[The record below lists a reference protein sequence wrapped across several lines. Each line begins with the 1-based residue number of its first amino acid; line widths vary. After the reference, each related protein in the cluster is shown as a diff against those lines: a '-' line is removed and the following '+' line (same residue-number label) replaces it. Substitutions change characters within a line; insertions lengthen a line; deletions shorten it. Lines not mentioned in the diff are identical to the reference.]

1 VTRIV
6 SPDYALEAEKPS
18 ITMVCMVEVNYDSG
32 TVRVHDGIGNI
43 VLGGNILTEAGE
55 QLDAENDDNLI
66 NDATIA
72 PFYGI
77 GDFGGIESV
86 EENIEVVARQVTL
99 TCSGLDSTWI
109 TPALS
114 EDYQNRTVT
123 VYLGF
128 FSPDTGALIGSPEV
142 IWEGRINQQ
151 TITLSRGD
159 ATLSMTCE
167 HRLRRE
173 PRIARY
179 TQADQELLHTGDRF
193 FDLTH
198 TIEGFVNRWG
208 RRDVGYGGGSGG
220 GSRGP
225 GSGDPGSGGSER

>member
-1 VTRIV
+1 MTRIV

-32 TVRVHDGIGNI
+32 TVRVHDGIGSI

-99 TCSGLDSTWI
+99 TCSGLDSTWV
-109 TPALS
+109 TPALT

-151 TITLSRGD
+151 TITLSKGD

-208 RRDVGYGGGSGG
+208 RRDVGYGGGGG
-220 GSRGP
+220 GGNRGP

>member
-1 VTRIV
+1 MTRIV

-32 TVRVHDGIGNI
+32 TVRVHDGIGSI

-99 TCSGLDSTWI
+99 TCSGLDSTWV
-109 TPALS
+109 TPALT

-151 TITLSRGD
+151 TITLSKGD

-220 GSRGP
+220 GNRGP

>member
-1 VTRIV
+1 MTRIV
-6 SPDYALEAEKPS
+6 SPDYALEAEKAS

-32 TVRVHDGIGNI
+32 TVRVHDGIGSI

-99 TCSGLDSTWI
+99 TCSGLDSTWV
-109 TPALS
+109 TPALT

-151 TITLSRGD
+151 TITLSKGD

-220 GSRGP
+220 GNRGP

>member
-1 VTRIV
+1 MTRIV
-6 SPDYALEAEKPS
+6 SPDYAVEAEKAS
-18 ITMVCMVEVNYDSG
+18 ITMVCMAEVGYDSG
-32 TVRVHDGIGNI
+32 AVRVHDGIGNL
-43 VLGGNILTEAGE
+43 VVSELLLTEAGE
-55 QLDAENDDNLI
+55 PLDAENGDNLTTES
-66 NDATIA
+66 AAQT
-72 PFYGI
+72 FFGI

-99 TCSGLDSTWI
+99 TCSGLDSNWV

-114 EDYQNRTVT
+114 ENYQNRTVT

-151 TITLSRGD
+151 TITLSKGE

-179 TQADQELLHTGDRF
+179 TNADQQTIHPGDRF

-208 RRDVGYGGGSGG
+208 SRDVGFSGG
-220 GSRGP
+220 GGGGGP
-225 GSGDPGSGGSER
+225 GGGGTDNREAD

>member
-1 VTRIV
+1 MTRIV

-32 TVRVHDGIGNI
+32 TVRVHDGIGSI

-151 TITLSRGD
+151 TITLSKGD

>member
-1 VTRIV
+1 MTRIV

-32 TVRVHDGIGNI
+32 TVRVHDGIGSI

-99 TCSGLDSTWI
+99 TCSGLDSTWV
-109 TPALS
+109 TPALT

-151 TITLSRGD
+151 TITLSKGD

>member
-1 VTRIV
+1 MTRIV
-6 SPDYALEAEKPS
+6 SPDYALEAEKAS
-18 ITMVCMVEVNYDSG
+18 ITMVCMVEVAYDSG

-151 TITLSRGD
+151 TITLSKGD

>member
-18 ITMVCMVEVNYDSG
+18 ITMVCMVEVGYDSG
-32 TVRVHDGIGNI
+32 TVRVHDGIGNL
-43 VLGGNILTEAGE
+43 VVSELLLTEAGE
-55 QLDAENDDNLI
+55 PLDAENGDNLTTEAA
-66 NDATIA
+66 ATT
-72 PFYGI
+72 FVGI

-99 TCSGLDSTWI
+99 TCSGLDNTWI
-109 TPALS
+109 TPALA

-151 TITLSRGD
+151 TITLSKGE

-179 TQADQELLHTGDRF
+179 TNADQQIIHPGDRF

-208 RRDVGYGGGSGG
+208 SRDIGFSGG
-220 GSRGP
+220 GAP
-225 GSGDPGSGGSER
+225 GTSPGTGDPGSRMRRD

>member
-1 VTRIV
+1 MTRIV

-99 TCSGLDSTWI
+99 TCSGLDSTWV
-109 TPALS
+109 TPALT

-151 TITLSRGD
+151 TITLSKGD